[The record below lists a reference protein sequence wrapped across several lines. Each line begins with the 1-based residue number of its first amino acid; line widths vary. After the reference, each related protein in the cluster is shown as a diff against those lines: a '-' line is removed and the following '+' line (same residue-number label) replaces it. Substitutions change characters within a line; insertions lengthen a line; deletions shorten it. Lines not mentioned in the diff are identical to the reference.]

1 MRIRISDY
9 IMCDASGNFMYQI
22 KLSGLKP
29 KVVSATE
36 LMSYYDDK
44 YIIYKFNGNFLWLIE
59 K

>member
-29 KVVSATE
+29 KVVSSTE
-36 LMSYYDDK
+36 LMLYYDDK
-44 YIIYKFNGNFLWLIE
+44 YIIDKFNGNFCD
-59 K
+59 